1 MFKYLTQ
8 HCYKHVVVVM
18 HVLYP
23 KKHAYLSPQFL
34 HIICFFFPLLQDLK
48 YCSDTPKNNLNN
60 LFSIYLFVVLFAKF
74 LIRPKGI
81 LWLNF
86 VTPNDEVKLL
96 YGVVMHLLYILIAY
110 DKIINISTMM
120 KWNLFIK
127 FQKRTRK
134 FMNLIRNIFFAGTHH
149 FRHKTITYG
158 IMHLCRRT
166 T

>member
-1 MFKYLTQ
+1 MQLSKVWSTLLFQKTNGQQIMLYFVGINATGMFKYLTQ

-86 VTPNDEVKLL
+86 VTPNDEVKLS
-96 YGVVMHLLYILIAY
+96 YGVVMHLLCIY
-110 DKIINISTMM
+110 
-120 KWNLFIK
+120 
-127 FQKRTRK
+127 Q
-134 FMNLIRNIFFAGTHH
+134 
-149 FRHKTITYG
+149 
-158 IMHLCRRT
+158 
-166 T
+166 